1 MAGMS
6 RLKLVLALLAG
17 SVASLSC
24 FSGGSRD
31 RSGSGMDAGME
42 PRPPA
47 PPVGSVM
54 TCAGDQAPLPAL
66 VDLPTV
72 TALPDPFQSIDG
84 TRMTSAAQWACR
96 RVEIGAQAAAYELG
110 DKPDKPAVVTG
121 AFSGGQL
128 TVTAGDGNGKT
139 VSFAATVTPPT
150 NGAPPPYPAMIGM
163 GGINIDPAGLN
174 AMGVA
179 TIIFPN
185 DTVAQQN
192 NARGIGVFYDLYGKT
207 HSAGAMMAWAWGVSR
222 LIDAIEQTPDA
233 QIDPTRLGVTGCSR
247 NGKGALIAGAFDERI
262 ALTIPQESG
271 SGGSASWRISD
282 WQNTQNSPDMMVQS
296 LMEIVGENVWFRTS
310 FRDFAFAAQQLPF
323 DHHEIDG
330 LVAPRALLVIENTDQ
345 VWLGNKST
353 YNDSMAAHEIW
364 QGLGIPDKMGVSQ
377 VGHPDH
383 CGWPGTQQAE
393 LTAYVQKFL
402 IGGGTGDTNVARTT
416 GGYTYDQAT
425 WAPWDVPTLM

>member
-1 MAGMS
+1 MRS
-6 RLKLVLALLAG
+6 HNVVLALLAAG
-17 SVASLSC
+17 LASLSC
-24 FSGGSRD
+24 WSSGSRD
-31 RSGSGMDAGME
+31 RSGSGTDAGME
-42 PRPPA
+42 RVLQ

-66 VDLPTV
+66 ADLPTIDG
-72 TALPDPFQSIDG
+72 LPDPFQSIDG
-84 TRMTSAAQWACR
+84 TRITSTDQWACR

-121 AFSGGQL
+121 AFSAGQL

-139 VSFAATVTPPT
+139 VSFTAAVTPPT
-150 NGAPPPYPAMIGM
+150 NGAQPPYPAMIGM

-192 NARGIGVFYDLYGKT
+192 NSRGLGVFYDLYGKT
-207 HSAGAMMAWAWGVSR
+207 HSAGAMMAWAWGISR

-233 QIDPTRLGVTGCSR
+233 QIDPARLGVTGCSR

-282 WQNTQNSPDMMVQS
+282 AQYAAGTMVQT
-296 LMEIVGENVWFRTS
+296 LMEIVGENVWFRLS
-310 FRDFAFAAQQLPF
+310 FRDFAFAAKQLPF
-323 DHHEIDG
+323 DHHEIEG
-330 LVAPRALLVIENTDQ
+330 MVAPRALLIIENTDM
-345 VWLGNKST
+345 VWLGNEST

-377 VGHPDH
+377 AGHSDH
-383 CGWPGTQQAE
+383 CGWSGAQQPE
-393 LTAYVQKFL
+393 VTAYVQKYL
-402 IGGGTGDTNVARTT
+402 VGGGTASTSVLKTD
-416 GGYTYDQAT
+416 GGYAFDQTT
-425 WAPWDVPTLM
+425 WAPWDMPTLM